1 MDYIFTK
8 SNINLSKL
16 QKEILPLVNIDGL
29 SYSDPELTV
38 HVSTT
43 LTQEQL
49 DSITTVITN
58 HNPVDM
64 DAIIQA
70 KIDDAVHFGKEI
82 MDAFKRE
89 NILMG
94 ITQAGKTKAVH
105 DYLHWVEHY
114 VSSGSLYAGKDQVLN
129 IINANN
135 IPADLSP
142 FVTVP
147 RLTIFVNKILVYL
160 ELPTI

>member
-16 QKEILPLVNIDGL
+16 QKEILTVVTIDGL
-29 SYSDPELTV
+29 SYSDPELIVHSTV
-38 HVSTT
+38 E
-43 LTQEQL
+43 LAQEQI
-49 DSITTVITN
+49 DSIAMLITN
-58 HNPVDM
+58 HNPTDM
-64 DAIIQA
+64 DAVIQA

-82 MDAFKRE
+82 MDTFKRE

-135 IPADLSP
+135 IPADLAP
-142 FVTVP
+142 FVTIP
-147 RLTIFVNKILVYL
+147 RLTTFVNKILTYL
-160 ELPTI
+160 LLPTI